1 MDLVGGCKA
10 FVAVSEAGSF
20 TSGAALARIPQSVA
34 SRRISAL
41 ERHLGER
48 LFDRAS
54 RRAVLTPFGRDVLP
68 SAQRLVRLADAM
80 EQDAQRAKFRPLRIA
95 VPETCT
101 TRGLAELDSEARA
114 HDLFLE
120 FQPAAPGARAE
131 LVRTHD
137 VRAAITAVPADAGT
151 WTVPLGVAGTAAM
164 HPGTVYVESLRV
176 GRSRRLPRRRV
187 WIQPEDDV
195 PHIRDRLLRVRDA
208 VGLQPAQV
216 AVAESLTGAIA
227 DVLGSAD
234 LLVCSAA
241 QAREFGMAWRSIGEV
256 RLERGFGIEAV
267 VADDAERIRGRLWN
281 AVARSLGVVVD
292 GQEAG

>member
-1 MDLVGGCKA
+1 M
-10 FVAVSEAGSF
+10 AVSEAGSF
-20 TSGAALARIPQSVA
+20 TRGAALARIPQSAA

-54 RRAVLTPFGRDVLP
+54 RGAVLTPFGRDVLS
-68 SAQRLVRLADAM
+68 SAQRLVRLADAL
-80 EQDAQRAKFRPLRIA
+80 EQDAQRAKFRPLRVA
-95 VPETCT
+95 VPEICT

-114 HDLFLE
+114 HDLFFE
-120 FQPAAPGARAE
+120 FHPAAPGERAE
-131 LVRTHD
+131 LVRAQD
-137 VRAAITAVPADAGT
+137 VRAAITAVPADAGA

-164 HPGTVYVESLRV
+164 PPGVVYVESLRV

-195 PHIRDRLLRVRDA
+195 PHVRDRLVRVRDA

-216 AVAESLTGAIA
+216 AVAESLTAA
-227 DVLGSAD
+227 VAEVLGSAD

-241 QAREFGMAWRSIGEV
+241 QAREFGMAWRSIGEI
-256 RLERGFGIEAV
+256 RLERGFGVAAV
-267 VADDAERIRGRLWN
+267 VADDAERIRGRLWS
-281 AVARSLGVVVD
+281 AVARSLGVELD
-292 GQEAG
+292 GREAG